1 MKRRYQVL
9 FLIFFIIILMSLQF
23 VDAKINPNK
32 TLNDKIITIDPG
44 HGGRDSGTSY
54 QGIYEKDLNLEIS
67 KVLKKSL
74 IKRVQSFIC

>member
-1 MKRRYQVL
+1 MKRRYQAL

-44 HGGRDSGTSY
+44 HGGTSY
-54 QGIYEKDLNLEIS
+54 TQ
-67 KVLKKSL
+67 
-74 IKRVQSFIC
+74 